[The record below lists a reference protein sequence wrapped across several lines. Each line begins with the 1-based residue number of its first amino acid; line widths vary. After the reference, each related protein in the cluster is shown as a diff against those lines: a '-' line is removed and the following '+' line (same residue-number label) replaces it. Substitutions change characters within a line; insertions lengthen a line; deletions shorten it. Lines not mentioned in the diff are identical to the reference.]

1 MNYKTQP
8 RFGPLDLFGTRK
20 TAVKVTMNKY
30 LSNLAAGAALV
41 NGGNPAISVVTS
53 ATRNWTD
60 GNRDF
65 RPDCDLLNF
74 AANGECA
81 AISNRNFGNPIPGS
95 TYDPDLMHGW
105 GRRNYNWEFSTGVQH
120 QLLSSMSVDVSYF
133 RRWYG
138 NFVVT
143 DDLSLSRRTSMN
155 SASPLGRCPLPGGG
169 GTCSAGFM
177 TSAGEVGLPASN
189 FSPARRTSAISTRT
203 GWRRHRGQPATRR
216 RVLLQ
221 GGTSTGKTTYDN
233 CEIAARL
240 PESLLGMPVFF
251 IANAGIRQPLAFC
264 HVETPLVTQVKFLGS
279 YRVPKVDV
287 QFSATYQGLP
297 GPAIYADYVAT
308 NAAIRPSLGRDLS
321 GGAAN
326 QTINI
331 VHPGT
336 MYGERLHQLDLRFA
350 KLFSVADV

>member
-1 MNYKTQP
+1 MP
-8 RFGPLDLFGTRK
+8 
-20 TAVKVTMNKY
+20 TA
-30 LSNLAAGAALV
+30 
-41 NGGNPAISVVTS
+41 TS
-53 ATRNWTD
+53 S
-60 GNRDF
+60 
-65 RPDCDLLNF
+65 PDCDLLNF

-81 AISNRNFGNPIPGS
+81 AISNRNFGNQVPGAI
-95 TYDPDLMHGW
+95 YDPDLMHGW

-120 QLLSSMSVDVSYF
+120 QVLSNMSVDLSYF

-143 DDLSLSRRTSMN
+143 DDRAIA
-155 SASPLGRCPLPGGG
+155 ASDFDAFSITAPSDPLLPGGG
-169 GTCSAGFM
+169 GYPVAGLYDLKPEKF
-177 TSAGEVGLPASN
+177 GVPADN
-189 FSPARRTSAISTRT
+189 FFTRAQNYGDQFENWNGFDISINLRP
-203 GWRRHRGQPATRR
+203 GGG
-216 RVLLQ
+216 VLLQ

-233 CEIAARL
+233 CEIAAKL

-264 HVETPLVTQVKFLGS
+264 HVETPLLTQVKFLGS

-308 NAAIRPSLGRDLS
+308 NAVIRPSLGRDLA

-331 VHPGT
+331 VQPGT

-350 KLFSVADV
+350 KLFSFGRMRTSFSVDVFNALNTDTALSLNNSYGAWQRPTSILLARFAKINAQFDF